1 MRYRNIIIIFS
12 VVFIIILLRH
22 FGATGWA
29 DRKIIFLINLGSSA
43 VYNISVS
50 YNGGASRFNSVDD
63 LKKGYVELLDKYN
76 KNVVD
81 QTELALLKEENAGL
95 RELMGFLERNDLS
108 FLGAEVISK
117 SSDALRNTIVINRG
131 SKDGVAMNMPVITGG
146 GFYIGKIRKVEL
158 NSSVVQ
164 LINDQYS
171 KIAATV
177 LNNNKSIGVVEGGFG
192 LSLQMNFIP
201 QNEDILV
208 GNDVITSGLEAEI
221 PYGLILGRV
230 DIVEKEPYQPFQKA
244 ILSPY
249 IDLNKIRTVSVLLSS

>member
-1 MRYRNIIIIFS
+1 M
-12 VVFIIILLRH
+12 
-22 FGATGWA
+22 
-29 DRKIIFLINLGSSA
+29 
-43 VYNISVS
+43 
-50 YNGGASRFNSVDD
+50 
-63 LKKGYVELLDKYN
+63 
-76 KNVVD
+76 
-81 QTELALLKEENAGL
+81 LKEENAGL

-249 IDLNKIRTVSVLLSS
+249 IDLNKIKINRIWTLYDEEMMWNSCRYNPQTGESVKTLDDLILQNHKGVFLEDYIHDWNIKNDILYYYSRVVGKGESVKILIERAARTLVTSVMS